1 MDYNKLSEMSKREL
15 IEMVIEIDKSKQAT
29 EELIANRDM
38 EITEL
43 KNQNE
48 MIAKEYNKQL
58 SAMNGEINFL
68 KSESLTILKKLCQ
81 YQDKYI
87 YSLTNNQE
95 K

>member
-81 YQDKYI
+81 YQDKHI